1 MTDAVTSYQGYNAEQ
16 AASHLRSAL
25 ADEIRS
31 LTELVMETA
40 RSNVR
45 YYPNVRG
52 HIQQSLAVL
61 AGQVI
66 EGKVTADYWEAWL
79 EEYGKGSLM
88 AGPDQNPGLVA
99 YMNSEY
105 WNPRRPQTTR
115 VVRGRGRGY
124 YKSISSTN
132 PKYSGGSYSGENL
145 ELLAEQGKLP
155 PEFKP
160 TPPSFFMRN
169 ALQSNKQRILQ
180 GLQHVIDDFPY
191 HKYFRMR

>member
-61 AGQVI
+61 AGQII

-88 AGPDQNPGLVA
+88 AGPDQNPGLIT
-99 YMNSEY
+99 YMNSDL
-105 WNPRRPQTTR
+105 WNRLRSRSNR
-115 VVRGRGRGY
+115 VVVGRSFGQ
-124 YKSISSTN
+124 YKSIDGTV
-132 PKYSGGSYSGENL
+132 KRSGGRYAGVDL
-145 ELLAEQGKLP
+145 EELADRGDIDPK
-155 PEFKP
+155 FKP

-169 ALQSNKQRILQ
+169 ALQANKQRILQ
-180 GLQHVIDDFPY
+180 GLQRVVDDFPY